1 MNPLPRRTFL
11 GLGLGFVAAG
21 SNLNA
26 APAAGAPPAGEA
38 PTGKEELFK
47 IKKVEIATQKAP
59 DFTLKGG
66 TTDKRW
72 KAKDWIEM
80 DFEIDVKPPKADRD
94 LKFYDTISIKY
105 YAFLIPTDP
114 KKQKVLTVEVNY
126 VNIPVDEVIH
136 TVVYLSNSTIVNIT
150 GDKNVDKGLIK
161 FYGAEVTYKG
171 ILAGQYASSKIGN
184 LPWWKS
190 DKTPALEEGRLLPK
204 GKTPFAPLWFDH
216 YMEEKYEGGAK

>member
-21 SNLNA
+21 SKLTA
-26 APAAGAPPAGEA
+26 APAPGAEA
-38 PTGKEELFK
+38 PGAKEELFK
-47 IKKVEIATQKAP
+47 FKKVEIATQKAP

-80 DFEIDVKPPKADRD
+80 DFEIDVKPPKAAKD
-94 LKFYDTISIKY
+94 LKFYDEITIKY
-105 YAFLIPTDP
+105 YAYLIPTDV
-114 KKQKVLTVEVNY
+114 KKQKVLTVDVHY

-136 TVVYLSNSTIVNIT
+136 SVVYISHSTIVNIT
-150 GDKNVDKGLIK
+150 GDKNVDKNLIK
-161 FYGAEVTYKG
+161 YFGAEVTYAGK
-171 ILAGQYASSKIGN
+171 LAGLHTSSGTAAN
-184 LPWWKS
+184 PWWKS

-204 GKTPFAPLWFDH
+204 SKTPFAPLWYDH
-216 YMEEKYEGGAK
+216 YMEEKLEGVSK